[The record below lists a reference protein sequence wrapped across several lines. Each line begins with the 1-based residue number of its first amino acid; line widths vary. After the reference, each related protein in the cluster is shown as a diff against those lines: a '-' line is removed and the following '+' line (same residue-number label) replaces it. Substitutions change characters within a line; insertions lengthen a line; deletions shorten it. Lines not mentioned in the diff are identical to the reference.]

1 MPPLRLILL
10 TLLALCA
17 FAGNSLLCRAA
28 LSQTSIDAASFTS
41 IRLVSGALMLALI
54 VKLNSQRPPGRG
66 NWRSGLALWIY
77 AAGFSLS
84 YQQLSTAMGALFL
97 FGAVQFTMIGIGL
110 MRGERL
116 GRNQWLGLLLAF
128 GGLVGLLLPGLAAP
142 PLVGALL
149 MLSAG
154 IAWGIYSLRGR
165 KGGDPLRVNAGNFL
179 YAVPLALLLNLL
191 WPGATAWDYPGVGYA
206 LASGALASAI
216 GYAIWYQVLPE
227 LKASTAASVQLS
239 VPVLASLGG
248 IVFLGESLSLRL
260 ILASS
265 AILGGIL
272 LVIRAPRKSTS
283 A

>member
-1 MPPLRLILL
+1 MPSLRLTLL
-10 TLLALCA
+10 TLLTLCA

-41 IRLVSGALMLALI
+41 LRLMSGALMLGLI
-54 VKLNSQRPPGRG
+54 ARLNRQGAPGRG
-66 NWRSGLALWIY
+66 NWLSGLALWVY

-84 YQQLSTAMGALFL
+84 YLQLSTAMGALIL
-97 FGAVQFTMIGIGL
+97 FGAVQFTMIGVGL
-110 MRGERL
+110 VRGERL
-116 GRNQWLGLLLAF
+116 TLYQWLGLVLAF

-179 YAVPLALLLNLL
+179 YALVPALLFSLI
-191 WPGATAWDYPGVGYA
+191 WPGDTSWDYPGIGYA
-206 LASGALASAI
+206 LASGALASGI
-216 GYAIWYQVLPE
+216 GYAIWYRVLPE

-260 ILASS
+260 VLASI

-272 LVIRAPRKSTS
+272 LVILARTASKS
-283 A
+283 